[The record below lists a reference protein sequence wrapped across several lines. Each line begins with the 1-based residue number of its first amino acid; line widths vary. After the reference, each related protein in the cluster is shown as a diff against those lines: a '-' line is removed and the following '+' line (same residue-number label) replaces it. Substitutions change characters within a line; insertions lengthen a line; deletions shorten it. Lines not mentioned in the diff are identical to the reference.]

1 MTPLKKGHQMQQFV
15 MMTGDGLFCPGTLS
29 TISIKKCT
37 GKCFLS
43 VQCLSVQLFVVLLLR
58 SQSSHFAVS
67 GHPIYRN
74 LIMDQFKGSTC
85 PCHGWLHFALTRSPL
100 LVILASSGPFSQSSS
115 LHCPFP
121 CYKRSHYS
129 MSINLWKKSCFFC
142 YGHELLLVLSWNKL
156 GMSSVL
162 NCEIA

>member
-1 MTPLKKGHQMQQFV
+1 MGCFV
-15 MMTGDGLFCPGTLS
+15 QGFYVPFPSRSALGNVFSQCR
-29 TISIKKCT
+29 
-37 GKCFLS
+37 LS
-43 VQCLSVQLFVVLLLR
+43 VWLFVVLLLR

-74 LIMDQFKGSTC
+74 LITDQFRGSTC
-85 PCHGWLHFALTRSPL
+85 PCHGWLNFALTRSPL

-121 CYKRSHYS
+121 CCKRSHYS
-129 MSINLWKKSCFFC
+129 MSMNLWKKSGFFI
-142 YGHELLLVLSWNKL
+142 YGHELLLLSWSKL
-156 GMSSVL
+156 GTSSVL